1 MQVNQ
6 MGNKTNAKIIFP
18 NTTLTTKIFLY
29 LLSEYEVI
37 HIHYKRYMRH
47 KSFLKYSWPQ
57 LLTKRFVTF

>member
-37 HIHYKRYMRH
+37 HIHYKRHMRH
-47 KSFLKYSWPQ
+47 KSFLKYS
-57 LLTKRFVTF
+57 